1 MSGDGAAI
9 EAAGP
14 LLPQGSQSR
23 LDGDSAKHFPNIA
36 VAADGTISMIYL
48 SRPPGYR
55 HMRLEGATIEI
66 DPASGLPRILAD
78 RPPRVLAEECA
89 SVPPVFSADGKAAF
103 VISAK
108 SGRVVQYR
116 VDLDEARREVRLA
129 GKSAP
134 RAAIPTLP
142 PRL

>member
-1 MSGDGAAI
+1 
-9 EAAGP
+9 
-14 LLPQGSQSR
+14 
-23 LDGDSAKHFPNIA
+23 
-36 VAADGTISMIYL
+36 MIYL
-48 SRPPGYR
+48 SRPRGSRY
-55 HMRLEGATIEI
+55 MRLEGAAVEI

-108 SGRVVQYR
+108 SGQVVQYR

-129 GKSAP
+129 GK
-134 RAAIPTLP
+134 
-142 PRL
+142 